1 MVVKRFQDKTVLIL
15 GATSGIGRTT
25 ALQFAREG
33 ANVVIGGRNAD
44 GGNEV
49 VRSIEAMDGNGLYV
63 QTDVA
68 DLDALQNAVDTAVDS
83 FGGLNVAFNNAGL
96 AGTGNKTADESEA
109 DWLDMVDTK
118 LNGVWR
124 GMKCQIPA
132 ILESGGGAIVNM
144 AGNWGLIGFPTYAA
158 YCAAAHGVMGLTK
171 AAAMEYVGAGIRI
184 NAICPGAVDAPI
196 LDRMAGGNEE
206 IKNSFAQSLPVGRLC
221 SQGDI
226 AEAVLWLASDAASY
240 VNGIGLVLDGG
251 GSP

>member
-1 MVVKRFQDKTVLIL
+1 MIKNFHKKTVLIL

-25 ALQFAREG
+25 ALRFAQEG
-33 ANVVIGGRNAD
+33 ANVVIGGRNED
-44 GGNEV
+44 NGNEV
-49 VRSIEAMDGNGLYV
+49 VRSIEAMDGNGLFV
-63 QTDVA
+63 QTDVREM
-68 DLDALQNAVDTAVDS
+68 DDLQNAVDRTVGE

-96 AGTGNKTADESEA
+96 AGTGSKAADESEV
-109 DWLDMVDTK
+109 DWLEMIDTK

-124 GMKCQIPA
+124 GMKCQVPA
-132 ILESGGGAIVNM
+132 MLEVGGGAIVNM

-184 NAICPGAVDAPI
+184 NAVCPGAVDAPI
-196 LDRMAGGNEE
+196 LDRMTGDNEE
-206 IKNSFAQSLPVGRLC
+206 IKNSFAQQLPVGRLC
-221 SQGDI
+221 SQEDI

-240 VNGIGLVLDGG
+240 VNGVGLVLDGG

>member
-1 MVVKRFQDKTVLIL
+1 MVKRFQDKTVLIL

-25 ALQFAREG
+25 ALRFAQEG
-33 ANVVIGGRNAD
+33 ANVVVGGRSEDN
-44 GGNEV
+44 GNEV
-49 VRSIEAMDGNGLYV
+49 VRSIEAMDGNGLFV
-63 QTDVA
+63 QTDVRE
-68 DLDALQNAVDTAVDS
+68 LDDLQNAVDRTVGE

-96 AGTGNKTADESEA
+96 AGTGNKAADESET
-109 DWLDMVDTK
+109 DWSEMVDTK

-132 ILESGGGAIVNM
+132 MLEAGGGAIVNM

-184 NAICPGAVDAPI
+184 NAVCPGAVDAPI
-196 LDRMAGGNEE
+196 LDRMTGDNEE
-206 IKNSFAQSLPVGRLC
+206 IKNSFAQQLPVGRLC
-221 SQGDI
+221 SQEDI

-240 VNGIGLVLDGG
+240 VNGVGLVLDGG

>member
-1 MVVKRFQDKTVLIL
+1 MVVKRFQNKTVLIV

-44 GGNEV
+44 NGNEV

-68 DLDALQNAVDTAVDS
+68 GLDALQNAVDTAVDT
-83 FGGLNVAFNNAGL
+83 FGGLDVAFNNAGL

-109 DWLDMVDTK
+109 DWLDMIDTK

-158 YCAAAHGVMGLTK
+158 YCAAAHGVMGLTR

-184 NAICPGAVDAPI
+184 NAVCPGAVDAPI

-206 IKNSFAQSLPVGRLC
+206 LKNSFAQSLPVGRLC

-226 AEAVLWLASDAASY
+226 ADAVLWLASDAASY
-240 VNGIGLVLDGG
+240 VNGTGLVLDGG

>member
-1 MVVKRFQDKTVLIL
+1 MVKRFQDKTVLIL

-25 ALQFAREG
+25 ALRFAQEG
-33 ANVVIGGRNAD
+33 ANVVIGGRNED
-44 GGNEV
+44 NGNEV
-49 VRSIEAMDGNGLYV
+49 VRSIEAMDGNGLFV
-63 QTDVA
+63 QTDVREM
-68 DLDALQNAVDTAVDS
+68 DDLQNAVDRTVGE

-96 AGTGNKTADESEA
+96 AGTGNKAADESET
-109 DWLDMVDTK
+109 DWSEMVDTK

-132 ILESGGGAIVNM
+132 MLEAGGGAIVNM

-184 NAICPGAVDAPI
+184 NAVCPGAVDAPI
-196 LDRMAGGNEE
+196 LDRMTGDNEE
-206 IKNSFAQSLPVGRLC
+206 IKNSFAQQLPVGRLC
-221 SQGDI
+221 SQEDI

-240 VNGIGLVLDGG
+240 VNGVGLVLDGG

>member
-1 MVVKRFQDKTVLIL
+1 MMNKQFQNKTVLIL

-25 ALQFAREG
+25 ALRFAQEG
-33 ANVVIGGRNAD
+33 ANVVVGGRNED
-44 GGNEV
+44 NGNEV
-49 VRSIEAMDGNGLYV
+49 VRSIEAMDGNGLFV
-63 QTDVA
+63 QTDVREMN
-68 DLDALQNAVDTAVDS
+68 DLQNTVDRTVGE

-96 AGTGNKTADESEA
+96 AGTGNKAADESEA
-109 DWLDMVDTK
+109 DWSEMVDTK

-132 ILESGGGAIVNM
+132 MLEAGGGAIVNM

-158 YCAAAHGVMGLTK
+158 YCAAAHGVMGLTR

-184 NAICPGAVDAPI
+184 NAVCPGAVDAPI
-196 LDRMAGGNEE
+196 LDRMTGDNEE
-206 IKNSFAQSLPVGRLC
+206 IKNSFAQQLPVGRLC
-221 SQGDI
+221 SQEDI

-240 VNGIGLVLDGG
+240 VNGVGLVLDGG

>member
-1 MVVKRFQDKTVLIL
+1 MYKRFPGKTVLIL

-25 ALQFAREG
+25 ALRFAQEG
-33 ANVVIGGRNAD
+33 ANVVISGRNVD
-44 GGNEV
+44 NGNEV
-49 VRSIEAMDGNGLYV
+49 VRSIEAMDGNGLFV
-63 QTDVA
+63 KTDVTE
-68 DLDALQNAVDTAVDS
+68 LSALKNAVDRTVEE

-96 AGTGNKTADESEA
+96 AGTGKKAADESEE
-109 DWLDMVDTK
+109 DWSDMINTK

-132 ILESGGGAIVNM
+132 MLETGGGSIVNM

-171 AAAMEYVGAGIRI
+171 AAAMEYISAGIRI
-184 NAICPGAVDAPI
+184 NAVCPGAVDAPI
-196 LDRMAGGNEE
+196 LDRMTGGNEE
-206 IKNSFAQSLPVGRLC
+206 IKNSFAQQLPVGRLC
-221 SQGDI
+221 SQEDI

-240 VNGIGLVLDGG
+240 VNGVGLVLDGG

>member
-1 MVVKRFQDKTVLIL
+1 MVKRFQDKTVLIL
-15 GATSGIGRTT
+15 GGTSGIGRTT
-25 ALQFAREG
+25 ALLFAREG

-44 GGNEV
+44 NGNEV

-68 DLDALQNAVDTAVDS
+68 DMDALQNAVDTAVDT

-96 AGTGNKTADESEA
+96 AGTGNKAADESEA
-109 DWLDMVDTK
+109 DWLDMIDTK

-158 YCAAAHGVMGLTK
+158 YCAAAHGVMGLTR
-171 AAAMEYVGAGIRI
+171 AAAMEYVSAGIRI
-184 NAICPGAVDAPI
+184 NAVCPGAVDAPI
-196 LDRMAGGNEE
+196 LDRMAGGDEQL
-206 IKNSFAQSLPVGRLC
+206 KNSFAQSLPVGRLC
-221 SQGDI
+221 SQEDI
-226 AEAVLWLASDAASY
+226 ADAVLWLASDAASY
-240 VNGIGLVLDGG
+240 VNGVGLVLDGG

>member
-1 MVVKRFQDKTVLIL
+1 MVKRFQDKTVLIL

-25 ALQFAREG
+25 ALRFAQEG
-33 ANVVIGGRNAD
+33 ANVVIGGRNED
-44 GGNEV
+44 NGNEV
-49 VRSIEAMDGNGLYV
+49 VRSIEAMDGNGLFV
-63 QTDVA
+63 QTDVRE
-68 DLDALQNAVDTAVDS
+68 LDDLQNAVGRAVGE

-96 AGTGNKTADESEA
+96 AGTGSKAADESEA
-109 DWLDMVDTK
+109 DWSEMVDTK

-132 ILESGGGAIVNM
+132 MLEAGGGAIVNM

-171 AAAMEYVGAGIRI
+171 AAAMEYVSDGIRI
-184 NAICPGAVDAPI
+184 NAVCPGAVDAPI
-196 LDRMAGGNEE
+196 LDRMTGDNEE
-206 IKNSFAQSLPVGRLC
+206 IKNSFAQQLPVGRLC
-221 SQGDI
+221 SQEDI

-240 VNGIGLVLDGG
+240 VNGVGLVLDGG

>member
-1 MVVKRFQDKTVLIL
+1 MIL

-25 ALQFAREG
+25 ALLFAGEG

-63 QTDVA
+63 QTDVT
-68 DLDALQNAVDTAVDS
+68 DLGAMQNAVDRTVDT

-109 DWLDMVDTK
+109 DWLDMVNTK

-132 ILESGGGAIVNM
+132 ILESGGGSIVNM
-144 AGNWGLIGFPTYAA
+144 AGNWGLIGFPSYAA
-158 YCAAAHGVMGLTK
+158 YCAAAHGVMGLTR
-171 AAAMEYVGAGIRI
+171 ASAMEYVGAGIRI
-184 NAICPGAVDAPI
+184 NAVCPGAVDAPI
-196 LDRMAGGNEE
+196 LDRMTGGNEE

-221 SQGDI
+221 SQEDI

-240 VNGIGLVLDGG
+240 VNGVGLVLDGG

>member
-1 MVVKRFQDKTVLIL
+1 MVKRFQDKTVLIL
-15 GATSGIGRTT
+15 GGTSGIGRTA
-25 ALQFAREG
+25 ALHFACEG
-33 ANVVIGGRNAD
+33 ANVVIGGRNVVN
-44 GGNEV
+44 GNEV
-49 VRSIEAMDGNGLYV
+49 VCSIEAMDGNGLFM
-63 QTDVA
+63 QTDVT
-68 DLDALQNAVDTAVDS
+68 DLGAVQHAVDRTVES
-83 FGGLNVAFNNAGL
+83 FGSLDVAFNNAGL
-96 AGTGNKTADESEA
+96 AGTGNKAADESEA
-109 DWLDMVDTK
+109 DWLDMINTK

-184 NAICPGAVDAPI
+184 NAVCPGAVDAPI
-196 LDRMAGGNEE
+196 LDRMTGGNEE
-206 IKNSFAQSLPVGRLC
+206 IKNSFAQQLPIGRLC
-221 SQGDI
+221 SQEDI

-240 VNGIGLVLDGG
+240 ANGVGLVLDGG

>member
-1 MVVKRFQDKTVLIL
+1 MVKRFQDKTVLIL

-25 ALQFAREG
+25 ALRFAQEG
-33 ANVVIGGRNAD
+33 ANVVVGGRSEDN
-44 GGNEV
+44 GNEV
-49 VRSIEAMDGNGLYV
+49 VRSIEAMDGNGLFV
-63 QTDVA
+63 QTDVRELD
-68 DLDALQNAVDTAVDS
+68 DLQTAVDRTVGE

-96 AGTGNKTADESEA
+96 AGTGNKAADESEA
-109 DWLDMVDTK
+109 DWSEMVDTK

-132 ILESGGGAIVNM
+132 MLEAGGGAIVNM

-184 NAICPGAVDAPI
+184 NAVCPGAVDAPI
-196 LDRMAGGNEE
+196 LDRMTGDNEE
-206 IKNSFAQSLPVGRLC
+206 IKNSFAQQLPVGRLC
-221 SQGDI
+221 SQEDI

-240 VNGIGLVLDGG
+240 VNGVGLVLDGG

>member
-1 MVVKRFQDKTVLIL
+1 MVKRFQDKTVLIL

-25 ALQFAREG
+25 ALRFAQEG
-33 ANVVIGGRNAD
+33 ANVVVGGRNED
-44 GGNEV
+44 SGNEV
-49 VRSIEAMDGNGLYV
+49 VRSIKAMDGNGLFV
-63 QTDVA
+63 QTDVREM
-68 DLDALQNAVDTAVDS
+68 DDLQNAVDRTVEE

-96 AGTGNKTADESEA
+96 AGTGNKAADESEA
-109 DWLDMVDTK
+109 DWSEMVDTK

-132 ILESGGGAIVNM
+132 MLEAGGGAIVNM

-184 NAICPGAVDAPI
+184 NAVCPGAVDAPI
-196 LDRMAGGNEE
+196 LDRMTGGNTE
-206 IKNSFAQSLPVGRLC
+206 IKNSFAQQLPVGRLC
-221 SQGDI
+221 SQEDI

-240 VNGIGLVLDGG
+240 VNGVGLVLDGG

>member
-1 MVVKRFQDKTVLIL
+1 MNKRFQNKTILIV
-15 GATSGIGRTT
+15 GGTSGIGRTT

-44 GGNEV
+44 NGNEV
-49 VRSIEAMDGNGLYV
+49 VRSIEAMDGNGLFV
-63 QTDVA
+63 QTDVR
-68 DLDALQNAVDTAVDS
+68 DLRALQNAITRTVEV

-96 AGTGNKTADESEA
+96 AGTGIKTADETEE
-109 DWLDMVDTK
+109 DWSDMINTK

-132 ILESGGGAIVNM
+132 LLESGGGSIVNM

-171 AAAMEYVGAGIRI
+171 AAAMEYIGAGIRI
-184 NAICPGAVDAPI
+184 NAVCPGAVDAPI
-196 LDRMAGGNEE
+196 LDRMTGGNAG
-206 IKNSFAQSLPVGRLC
+206 IKNSFAEQLPVGRLC
-221 SQGDI
+221 SQEDI
-226 AEAVLWLASDAASY
+226 AEAVLWLASDSASY
-240 VNGIGLVLDGG
+240 VNGVGLVLDGG

>member
-1 MVVKRFQDKTVLIL
+1 MVKRFQDKTVLIL

-25 ALQFAREG
+25 ALRFAQEG
-33 ANVVIGGRNAD
+33 ANVVVGGRNED
-44 GGNEV
+44 SGNEV
-49 VRSIEAMDGNGLYV
+49 VRSIEAMDGNGLFV
-63 QTDVA
+63 QTDVRE
-68 DLDALQNAVDTAVDS
+68 LDDLQNAVGRTVGE

-96 AGTGNKTADESEA
+96 AGTGNKAADESEA
-109 DWLDMVDTK
+109 DWSEMVDTK

-132 ILESGGGAIVNM
+132 MLEAGGGAIVNM

-184 NAICPGAVDAPI
+184 NAVCPGAVDAPI
-196 LDRMAGGNEE
+196 LDRMTGDNEE
-206 IKNSFAQSLPVGRLC
+206 IKNSFAQQLPVGRLC
-221 SQGDI
+221 SQEDI

-240 VNGIGLVLDGG
+240 VNGVGLVLDGG

>member
-1 MVVKRFQDKTVLIL
+1 MRVKRFQDKTVLIL

-25 ALQFAREG
+25 ALRFAQEG
-33 ANVVIGGRNAD
+33 ANVVIGGRNED
-44 GGNEV
+44 NGNEV
-49 VRSIEAMDGNGLYV
+49 VRSIEAMDGNGLFV
-63 QTDVA
+63 QTDVREMGN
-68 DLDALQNAVDTAVDS
+68 LQNAVDRTVET

-96 AGTGNKTADESEA
+96 AGTGNKAADESEV
-109 DWLDMVDTK
+109 DWSEMIDTK

-132 ILESGGGAIVNM
+132 MLDTGGGAIVNM

-171 AAAMEYVGAGIRI
+171 AAAMEYVAAGIRI
-184 NAICPGAVDAPI
+184 NAVCPGAVDAPI
-196 LDRMAGGNEE
+196 LDRMTGGDED
-206 IKNSFAQSLPVGRLC
+206 IKNSFARQLPVGRLC
-221 SQGDI
+221 SQEDI

-240 VNGIGLVLDGG
+240 VNGVGLVLDGG